1 MEVCM
6 TRTTSVSDT
15 SYAYL
20 ATLSRLDANGDGVLS
35 RGERA
40 ADEKPGIIKEILEE
54 DQASDAQPKFSG
66 SLVALMMDTRHSDVA
81 NSIAVPYPLQQTAP
95 STGDQSDALYRNT
108 YGQFDFNA
116 VA

>member
-6 TRTTSVSDT
+6 TSTTSVSDT

-40 ADEKPGIIKEILEE
+40 ADEKPGIIKELLDE
-54 DQASDAQPKFSG
+54 DKNSDTQPKFSG
-66 SLVALMMDTRHSDVA
+66 SLIALMMDTHDSGTA
-81 NSIAVPYPLQQTAP
+81 SSIAVSYPLQQIAP
-95 STGDQSDALYRNT
+95 TSGNRSDDLYRNT
-108 YGQFDFNA
+108 YGQFDFDA